1 MKNLYFLS
9 IPERENSP
17 EQALA
22 FRSKTLKQWIAA
34 LPTGN
39 YGMTTRLFHDHVQ
52 LMNKTE
58 IENEVV
64 MEALDLLYPTF
75 QNIHEFLLTKIIGKG
90 FPLSSDEQKIGHLA
104 ETVAKDFFIA
114 HWIVLQSLLNTKSP
128 GWRQGKAIPV
138 YIERLIRGL
147 SQLIIIRF
155 LLHTPTPDWIWLD
168 LHTLYRIAEKKD
180 KENIKI
186 KENSK
191 IYGAASSIKTAYKQI
206 LLIFLADPFGMTQRE
221 ILQVY
226 SATLEWGALTEF
238 NLKNTTEQAKCCVIN
253 LDEDSP
259 PTWEDSLIAVEKSES
274 ILYVFGLDALIQKLF
289 DLKRRVEPKLGRFDL
304 SLASV
309 DNSLI
314 SNSLL
319 QYLCDQWSGIEQ
331 EKLNLYEDKKPR
343 LLSIGLKA
351 THQQLNPPTN
361 PEEKIFADWLVTV
374 NEDQSLRC
382 EFDQSGQLFI
392 GSLISSKRVD
402 LDNAKRLLGIVRR
415 IWMGRMDGAVHF
427 EIDVLTTQVIAAG
440 IQPLNAKADF
450 QVYQRALLF
459 FTVTE
464 TQQKGSVILES
475 QKLKNGSKVQILM
488 QNDSAT
494 VVLDNRHSI
503 GLGYTQFECIPIA
516 HEKQEILPPQ
526 GYDFL

>member
-1 MKNLYFLS
+1 VKNLYFLS
-9 IPERENSP
+9 IPEREKDS
-17 EQALA
+17 EQALV
-22 FRSKTLKQWIAA
+22 FRSKALKQWIAA

-58 IENEVV
+58 MEAAAV
-64 MEALDLLYPTF
+64 MEALELLYPTF
-75 QNIHEFLLTKIIGKG
+75 QNIHEFLLTKIVGKG
-90 FPLSSDEQKIGHLA
+90 FPLSSDEQKIGQLTEA
-104 ETVAKDFFIA
+104 VAKDFFTA
-114 HWIVLQSLLNTKSP
+114 HWIVLQCILNTKSP

-147 SQLIIIRF
+147 SQILIIRF
-155 LLHTPTPDWIWLD
+155 ILHIPAPDWIWLD
-168 LHTLYRIAEKKD
+168 LHSLYRLAEKKG
-180 KENIKI
+180 KENVKI

-191 IYGAASSIKTAYKQI
+191 IYGRVTTIKTAYKQI
-206 LLIFLADPFGMTQRE
+206 LLIFLADPFGMTQHE
-221 ILQVY
+221 ILEIY
-226 SATLEWGALTEF
+226 GATLEWEALTEF
-238 NLKNTTEQAKCCVIN
+238 NVTNITERTRCCVIN

-259 PTWEDSLIAVEKSES
+259 PTWENGLIAAEQSES
-274 ILYVFGLDALIQKLF
+274 RFYVFGLDALIQKLS
-289 DLKRRVEPKLGRFDL
+289 DLKQRVELKPGRFDL
-304 SLASV
+304 ARV
-309 DNSLI
+309 AVEKPLI

-319 QYLCDQWSGIEQ
+319 QYLSDQWSGVEQ
-331 EKLNLYEDKKPR
+331 EKRNLYEDKKPR

-361 PEEKIFADWLVTV
+361 PEEKIFADWLVTI
-374 NEDQSLRC
+374 NEDQSMRC
-382 EFDQSGQLFI
+382 EFDQPGQLFI

-402 LDNAKRLLGIVRR
+402 IENAKRLLGVVRR

-440 IQPLNAKADF
+440 IQPLKAKADL

-459 FTVTE
+459 FTASE
-464 TQQKGSVILES
+464 TQQKGNVVLES
-475 QKLKNGSKVQILM
+475 QKLTNGSKVQLLM
-488 QNDSAT
+488 QSDSAA
-494 VVLDNRHSI
+494 VVLDNRRSV

-516 HEKQEILPPQ
+516 LEKQEILPPQ